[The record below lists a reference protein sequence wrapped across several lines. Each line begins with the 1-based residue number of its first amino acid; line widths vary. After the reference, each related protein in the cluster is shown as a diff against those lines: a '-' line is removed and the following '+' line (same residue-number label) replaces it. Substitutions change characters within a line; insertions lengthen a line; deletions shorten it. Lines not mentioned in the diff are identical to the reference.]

1 MPRIIEDPTRAVC
14 PSFESAEWEFLRN
27 SMIDAHQGLPP
38 LTQDQATQRL
48 KDTWAREN
56 GAKVT
61 AWNAQLEQDRI
72 DQEELDRLAQ
82 EEVDARLAQQL
93 KEAEE
98 QRKEAERKKPKL
110 NPFDP
115 ERVISDWIEP
125 RPAPYAINKLN
136 SLEYIELDYF
146 TVKGCNEASAD
157 TNKSISHD
165 TLAFTQIDDT
175 ITMRPLAA
183 IKPSR
188 SIRNDEDLS
197 WEEMLQAK
205 NTMLHFMAK
214 SAVWPEGHAR
224 ALAAF
229 FVALELHPRVLQT
242 NGKGALLLYQS
253 RARREWFEALKRNEG
268 FNIERIGEGLLRAC
282 AEAVDRKV
290 RDTEFDQVRNH
301 THRADYHTRANL
313 ALTLPPPPPSP
324 PQTSTHNS
332 PSRASAL
339 LQTRHLPLPTPT
351 MPCHAIANCFCHAL
365 SSRPF
370 RRPPPA
376 PPVGYPATP
385 CRRRH
390 HHVVHPLPPHPNTR
404 IRP

>member
-1 MPRIIEDPTRAVC
+1 MPCIIEDPTRAVC

-27 SMIDAHQGLPP
+27 SMINTHQGPPP

-98 QRKEAERKKPKL
+98 QRKEADRKKLKL

-136 SLEYIELDYF
+136 NLEYIELDYF

-165 TLAFTQIDDT
+165 TLAFTQVDDT

-268 FNIERIGEGLLRAC
+268 FNIERIGEGFLRAC
-282 AEAVDRKV
+282 AEVVDRKV

-301 THRADYHTRANL
+301 THRANHHTRANL
-313 ALTLPPPPPSP
+313 ALTL
-324 PQTSTHNS
+324 S
-332 PSRASAL
+332 PSFAPSNVRSRHVSRSSAL
-339 LQTRHLPLPTPT
+339 LQTRHLPLPMPT
-351 MPCHAIANCFCHAL
+351 MLRHCQLPLPCHAIDDVTTSCTHCHSIRTHA
-365 SSRPF
+365 
-370 RRPPPA
+370 PA
-376 PPVGYPATP
+376 PNAVP
-385 CRRRH
+385 
-390 HHVVHPLPPHPNTR
+390 
-404 IRP
+404 